1 MRDKGFLWF
10 RLVNA
15 PGFGAKSVHYLFK
28 NMQAQGMPLEA
39 LFESE
44 EPELQRLFPAIG
56 QGRFAKAQFAR
67 LLDTSLEAELWA
79 TYEQMKEQGVYVLGM
94 DDYPT
99 LVHARLGEEAPPLLY
114 AKGALSLLYQ
124 RSVAIAG
131 ARNVS
136 ESEVSLSGKV
146 GRAVALSGFNVVSGY
161 AKGVDTAAHLG
172 ALEADGTTTCVLSLG
187 LQHLSLKDALEA
199 DGTTTCVL
207 SLGLQHLSLKDAFE
221 EQRWEKNTLFLSQ
234 FAPWENFS
242 GRNAM
247 TRNRLICALSEALIV
262 IKAGPEKDEKGQMS
276 GTFHAGKNALEMGL
290 PLWVLNPERLSSPAP
305 GNEALIEKGGLP
317 FGSDEELQ
325 EMLRRLNE
333 RPPTEAPS
341 APGQQGLLF

>member
-187 LQHLSLKDALEA
+187 LQHLSLKDA
-199 DGTTTCVL
+199 
-207 SLGLQHLSLKDAFE
+207 FE